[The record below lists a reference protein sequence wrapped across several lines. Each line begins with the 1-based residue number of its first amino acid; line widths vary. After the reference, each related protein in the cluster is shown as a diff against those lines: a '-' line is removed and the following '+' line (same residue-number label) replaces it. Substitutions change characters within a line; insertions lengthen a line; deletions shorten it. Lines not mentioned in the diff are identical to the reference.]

1 MKREDKNTII
11 ENLKK
16 QINESN
22 HFYLADISELNASD
36 TSSLRRKCFEKDIK
50 LIVVKNTL
58 LKRALENSEGD
69 FGDLYAVCKDST
81 SIMFS
86 DTGNIPAKLIKEFR
100 KEHHKPVLKAA
111 YVEESIYVGDQ
122 YLDALTEIKSKEEL
136 LGDLILLLQSPMRN
150 ILSALQSGSNV
161 LTGVLRTLSDKKE

>member
-1 MKREDKNTII
+1 MKREDKNTIV

-22 HFYLADISELNASD
+22 HFYLTDISELNASD

-69 FGDLYAVCKDST
+69 FGDLYDVCKNST

-86 DTGNIPAKLIKEFR
+86 ETGNIPAKLIQEFR
-100 KEHHKPVLKAA
+100 KNHDKPVLKAA
-111 YVEESIYVGDQ
+111 YVEESIFVGDQ
-122 YLDALTEIKSKEEL
+122 YLDALTVIKSKEEL
-136 LGDLILLLQSPMRN
+136 IGDLILLLQSPMKN
-150 ILSALQSGSNV
+150 VLSALQSGSNV
-161 LTGVLRTLSDKKE
+161 LTGVLKTLSDKKE